1 MQKILTFY
9 PADIKPTIEHQYKTA
24 ILYNPCDGYHLA
36 EWICFNED
44 GNFKGF
50 YPFQGER
57 FSDDFYTL
65 WAVLPELKSSN

>member
-36 EWICFNED
+36 EWICFNHFTSLYVVVKEA
-44 GNFKGF
+44 
-50 YPFQGER
+50 R
-57 FSDDFYTL
+57 
-65 WAVLPELKSSN
+65 A